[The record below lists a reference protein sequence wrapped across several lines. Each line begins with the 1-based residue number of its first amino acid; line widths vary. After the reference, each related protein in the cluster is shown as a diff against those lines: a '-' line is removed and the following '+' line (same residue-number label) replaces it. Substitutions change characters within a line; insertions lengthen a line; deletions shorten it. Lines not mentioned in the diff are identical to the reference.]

1 MWLPWWL
8 CQERVHLQYAR
19 HGFSPWVGKIPWFIH
34 TVESHSEKKGWIIA
48 THNGLDEYQNRYP
61 EWKKSD
67 PKENIVWFHVYEIL
81 EKEKNYSV
89 RKINGCQHQGLRENC
104 CKGYREISGVNVM
117 LHSVVLVVITRLC
130 IFIKT
135 HQIVHLKLVTLLC
148 VNYNS
153 MKTVIIIKN

>member
-1 MWLPWWL
+1 MASLVALSGKSPLAICETWVQSLGREDPL
-8 CQERVHLQYAR
+8 VHPYS
-19 HGFSPWVGKIPWFIH
+19 GIPLR
-34 TVESHSEKKGWIIA
+34 KKGLNYCHTQRSGWISKP
-48 THNGLDEYQNRYP
+48 LS
-61 EWKKSD
+61 WMKKVRS
-67 PKENIVWFHVYEIL
+67 KRKYNVWFHVYEIL